1 MHFIGVFANNS
12 EFEFIKR
19 YIIKILKRK
28 DIEFINI
35 NSNSISNIKNVVF
48 ETILICGKIN
58 ISDKQKEI
66 INSICSKC
74 KYIIIN
80 ADICS
85 NTKIISSNRVNCIT
99 YGLNQKST
107 ITISSI
113 QDEKAIIYIQRNIK
127 NVKENEIEMGEI
139 CINLKKHEQ
148 IKIENLLSI
157 FSIYLLY
164 KE

>member
-99 YGLNQKST
+99 YGLNQKSSR
-107 ITISSI
+107 IVAMSFCEPRS
-113 QDEKAIIYIQRNIK
+113 
-127 NVKENEIEMGEI
+127 
-139 CINLKKHEQ
+139 
-148 IKIENLLSI
+148 
-157 FSIYLLY
+157 
-164 KE
+164 